1 MTNETMAEEL
11 VQADELKPLLGDFF
25 EDLGGHIIHMEDV
38 PAYFQ
43 HYIKH
48 LKPSEREEVLA
59 RLQRESGN

>member
-1 MTNETMAEEL
+1 MTNETMAQEL
-11 VQADELKPLLGDFF
+11 VEADELKHLMDDFY

-48 LKPSEREEVLA
+48 LRPDEREEVLA